1 MISYVDQK
9 LFFLNI
15 GGGVKGVVHVKS
27 NKVLKIVEPEVE
39 SSYLTDLAKE
49 ELKSYEHF
57 TEEYDTKY
65 LSGFNQKRFNNNLL
79 KRGGNSNR
87 FIKFQD

>member
-1 MISYVDQK
+1 MKSNISLD
-9 LFFLNI
+9 
-15 GGGVKGVVHVKS
+15 
-27 NKVLKIVEPEVE
+27 NKVLKIVDPK

-65 LSGFNQKRFNNNLL
+65 LSGFNQKRIYNNLL
-79 KRGGNSNR
+79 KKRGEFKWIHQISGLAG
-87 FIKFQD
+87 